1 LLRLYQKEIT
11 SNQTPYWLAA
21 TKKWIATKIHN
32 YDGGIMAE
40 DRFQQLKEKYVSVL
54 SVINREDLQVEKMHV
69 EGDKLFIRAKAPS
82 DQAKNH
88 FWDAVKKV
96 DPSFKDL
103 HAEINVVP
111 HQQAP
116 QAKSASPQQAPVTP
130 VSGTK
135 PAAQKEQTYTVVK
148 GDTLSKIAKE
158 YYGNANA
165 YMKIFDANRDQLKDP
180 DKIQVGQV
188 LRIPPKDEPA

>member
-1 LLRLYQKEIT
+1 LKFTQK
-11 SNQTPYWLAA
+11 A
-21 TKKWIATKIHN
+21 IASIRQSD
-32 YDGGIMAE
+32 YGGIMAE

-54 SVINREDLQVEKMHV
+54 SVINREDLQVEKLNM
-69 EGDKLFIRAKAPS
+69 EGDRLFIRANAPS

-96 DPSFKDL
+96 DPSYKDL

-111 HQQAP
+111 HAP
-116 QAKSASPQQAPVTP
+116 QAKTAPPPAHQAPVTP
-130 VSGTK
+130 VSGTA
-135 PAAQKEQTYTVVK
+135 PKEQTYTVVK

-158 YYGNANA
+158 YYGNANE
-165 YMKIFDANRDQLKDP
+165 YMKIFNANKDQLKDP

-188 LRIPPKDEPA
+188 LRIPAKDQPA

>member
-1 LLRLYQKEIT
+1 
-11 SNQTPYWLAA
+11 
-21 TKKWIATKIHN
+21 
-32 YDGGIMAE
+32 MAE

-54 SVINREDLQVEKMHV
+54 HMINQDDLQVEKMHV

-82 DQAKNH
+82 EQAKNH

-103 HAEINVVP
+103 TAQITVEP
-111 HQQAP
+111 QAP
-116 QAKSASPQQAPVTP
+116 QAKSAAAQPAQVTP

-135 PAAQKEQTYTVVK
+135 SAAAAEQTYTVVS
-148 GDTLSKIAKE
+148 GDTLSKIAKH
-158 YYGNANA
+158 YYGNANE
-165 YMKIFDANRDQLKDP
+165 YMKIFNANRDQLKDP
-180 DKIQVGQV
+180 DKIQIGQV